1 MTTLEAPV
9 HSEFRLGDLTC
20 IPDPSGALWIQ
31 SEQLLVV
38 ADLHFEKGSAFAR
51 RGSLLPP
58 YDSRETLARLAKL
71 TARLKPKTILALG
84 DTWHDGGGHGRM
96 DRDDSEAFAQ
106 LRQGVDWIFIAGN
119 HDPEPPR
126 DLGAMVAQEFTLKGV
141 TFRHEPDA
149 SANTPEIAG
158 HLHPAAKVAGR
169 GRPVR
174 RKCFISSEARCILP
188 AFGSYAGGLNV
199 LDRAFDPLFARHG
212 FTAHLIGA
220 DRVYAVGPASLVPD
234 GLRLAKKRG

>member
-20 IPDPSGALWIQ
+20 TPDPSGALWIQ

-149 SANTPEIAG
+149 QANTPEIAG

-220 DRVYAVGPASLVPD
+220 DRVYAIGPASLVPD

>member
-1 MTTLEAPV
+1 MTTLEAPQL
-9 HSEFRLGDLTC
+9 SEFRLGDLIC

-58 YDSRETLARLAKL
+58 YDSRETLARLARL

-84 DTWHDGGGHGRM
+84 DTWHDGGGNGRM
-96 DRDDSEAFAQ
+96 DFDDAEAFAM

-126 DLGAMVAQEFTLKGV
+126 V
-141 TFRHEPDA
+141 TFRHEPDILTT
-149 SANTPEIAG
+149 TPEIAG
-158 HLHPAAKVAGR
+158 HLHPAAKVRGR
-169 GRPVR
+169 GRAVR
-174 RKCFISSEARCILP
+174 RKCFISNEMRCILP

-199 LDRAFDPLFARHG
+199 LDPAFDPLFARNG
-212 FTAHLIGA
+212 FITHLISA
-220 DRVYAVGPASLVPD
+220 DRVYVIGPASLEPD
-234 GLRLAKKRG
+234 NLRLGKKRS